1 LEKYQVVL
9 QKSVVRFLKK
19 IDKKSQLRL
28 AAAIELLR
36 DNPRPPKAKKLTNED
51 LWRVR
56 VGDYRI
62 IYQIEDEILTIHII
76 KIGLRNNV
84 YKFKGN

>member
-1 LEKYQVVL
+1 MEKYQVIL

-19 IDKKSQLRL
+19 IDKKSQKRL
-28 AAAIELLR
+28 AIAIELLKIH
-36 DNPRPPKAKKLTNED
+36 PRPPKAKKLTNEN

-62 IYQIEDEILTIHII
+62 IYEIEDEVLTVHII
-76 KIGLRNNV
+76 KIGLRKNV
-84 YKFKGN
+84 YK